1 MNVEKVCAEKLEKV
15 CAVLGGTWRMD
26 HITSA
31 KEHHYGLYLSN
42 TAGLFINVRNG
53 DKICKW
59 SLLYKHPKYS
69 TLQTVETIGC
79 SFKNSVNTIV
89 GAIKR
94 RLLSHTGT
102 AYETLQK
109 EIEKAGKERNNKE
122 NHGYIMAALDRVVYL
137 DENKRHHHYSNVKG
151 YDVQNADGHTV
162 ARLDKTVASD
172 SFDLK
177 LSDLTAE
184 EVIQVLN
191 LVRPS
196 AFKGA

>member
-1 MNVEKVCAEKLEKV
+1 MNVEKVCADKLENV
-15 CAVLGGTWRMD
+15 CAALGGTWRID
-26 HITSA
+26 HITAA
-31 KEHHYGLYLSN
+31 KQYHYGLYLTN

-53 DKICKW
+53 NKICKW

-94 RLLSHTGT
+94 RLLSHTAT

-109 EIEKAGKERNNKE
+109 EIEKVAKERSDKE
-122 NHGYIMAALDRVVYL
+122 CHGYIMAALDRVVYL
-137 DENKRHHHYSNVKG
+137 DENQRYHHYSNVMG
-151 YDVQNADGHTV
+151 YDVKNADGNTV

-172 SFDLK
+172 SFDLQ
-177 LSDLTAE
+177 LSVLTAE